1 MQRYLHIQALR
12 FNNNKNWEQLDNKKK
27 TAFNREGNN
36 PQKKWFSVK
45 TPK

>member
-12 FNNNKNWEQLDNKKK
+12 FNNNKNWEQLDNTKI
-27 TAFNREGNN
+27 TAFNSEGNN